1 MHAITGRFLP
11 IGDVFGPGGT
21 ALEPAVLAVGSA
33 EDMVAVVERFLSS
46 VRPEPDPTVDVV
58 ARTVAEVA
66 NDAQLLRVD
75 ELARRFD
82 IGIRRLQRIF
92 AEYVGASP
100 KWVIRRY
107 RMQDAAATA
116 GAGKV
121 AWARLAADLGYS
133 DQAHFSRDF
142 AANVGVT
149 PSEYARMCAAG
160 PSA

>member
-1 MHAITGRFLP
+1 MRR
-11 IGDVFGPGGT
+11 
-21 ALEPAVLAVGSA
+21 
-33 EDMVAVVERFLSS
+33 VA
-46 VRPEPDPTVDVV
+46 D
-58 ARTVAEVA
+58 VA

-82 IGIRRLQRIF
+82 MGIRRLQLIF

-100 KWVIRRY
+100 KGVIRRY

-116 GAGKV
+116 GAGNV

-149 PSEYARMCAAG
+149 PSKYSRMCATG